1 MKVVRLLSLAVF
13 LIFASCGTSDTKTG
27 TEPQKS
33 DAAQTEKSS
42 TSEKKSA
49 SVSANPADPDA
60 FVEAVR
66 LNDTAL
72 VEKFLAAGA
81 DVNAKNKSG
90 VYPLHWA
97 AWNGNLELVKKLVAK
112 QAYVDVMDGY
122 RDEIPLSWAAKKG
135 HLEVVKFLVEKGS
148 SVNNS
153 DRYKETPLM
162 DAARYG
168 HDEMVRF
175 LLYNNAKINDVTV
188 DGVSALMFASMNG
201 HEKVVKTLL
210 EFRADINKIH
220 FKTSKTARGYAEERK
235 FKTIADLIARQA
247 KVEGDLIKRPAK
259 PADTQFVT
267 TPPDLET
274 LQKAWAGR
282 EDFLPPTLEA
292 KHVTSHMNKFLP
304 DITQCYQS
312 RYEQGDRNMMGTME
326 LMVRVAGSGVVLDA
340 YFTTEKYQSSLFGD
354 CILDAIKSRPFPQFY
369 DGQIDFKYSYT
380 I

>member
-1 MKVVRLLSLAVF
+1 MKIFRLLFFIVF
-13 LIFASCGTSDTKTG
+13 VIFVSCGTSDTKSENQPEKG
-27 TEPQKS
+27 S
-33 DAAQTEKSS
+33 SAQVEKKGKSS
-42 TSEKKSA
+42 KNIK
-49 SVSANPADPDA
+49 VSDDPES
-60 FVEAVR
+60 FVEAAR
-66 LNDTAL
+66 LNDTEL
-72 VEKFLAAGA
+72 VGKFIAAGA
-81 DVNAKNKSG
+81 NVNSKNKSG

-97 AWNGNLELVKKLVAK
+97 AWNGNIEMVKKLVEK
-112 QAYVDVMDGY
+112 HAYIDVMDGY
-122 RDEIPLSWAAKKG
+122 RDETPLSWAAKKG
-135 HLEVVKFLVEKGS
+135 HLEVVKYLVEKGAA
-148 SVNNS
+148 VNNS

-235 FKTIADLIARQA
+235 FKNIVDLIARQA
-247 KVEGDLIKRPAK
+247 KVEGDLIKRPPR

-274 LQKAWAGR
+274 LRAAWAGR
-282 EDFLPPTLEA
+282 EDYLPATLEA

-369 DGQIDFKYSYT
+369 DGQIDFKYTYT

>member
-1 MKVVRLLSLAVF
+1 MKISRLFFFALLLVF
-13 LIFASCGTSDTKTG
+13 VSCGTSDTKSDD
-27 TEPQKS
+27 EPQKS
-33 DAAQTEKSS
+33 GSAQTEQ
-42 TSEKKSA
+42 KSA
-49 SVSANPADPDA
+49 SAEKSANIKVSSDPEA
-60 FVEAVR
+60 FVEAAR

-81 DVNAKNKSG
+81 DVNSRNKSG

-97 AWNGNLELVKKLVAK
+97 AWNGNMEMVRKLVEK
-112 QAYVDVMDGY
+112 QAYIDVMDGY
-122 RDEIPLSWAAKKG
+122 RDETPLSWAAKKG
-135 HLEVVKFLVEKGS
+135 HLEVVKYLVEKGAA
-148 SVNNS
+148 VNNS

-188 DGVSALMFASMNG
+188 DGISALMFASMNG

-235 FKTIADLIARQA
+235 FKTIAELIARQA
-247 KVEGDLIKRPAK
+247 KVEGDLIKRPPK

-282 EDFLPPTLEA
+282 EDYLPATLEA

>member
-1 MKVVRLLSLAVF
+1 MKISRLFFLALFLVF
-13 LIFASCGTSDTKTG
+13 AACGTSETKPEN
-27 TEPQKS
+27 EPQKS
-33 DAAQTEKSS
+33 GSEQAVQQNASPKKSS
-42 TSEKKSA
+42 NIK
-49 SVSANPADPDA
+49 VSNDPEA
-60 FVEAVR
+60 FVEAAR

-72 VEKFLAAGA
+72 VEKFIASGA
-81 DVNAKNKSG
+81 DVNSKNKSG

-97 AWNGNLELVKKLVAK
+97 AWNGNLEMVKKLVEK
-112 QAYVDVMDGY
+112 HAYVDVMDGY
-122 RDEIPLSWAAKKG
+122 RDETPLSWAAKKG
-135 HLEVVKFLVEKGS
+135 HLEVVKFLVEKGA

-153 DRYKETPLM
+153 DRYKETALM

-188 DGVSALMFASMNG
+188 DGISALMFASMNG

-235 FKTIADLIARQA
+235 FKNIVELIARQA

-274 LQKAWAGR
+274 LRAAWAGR
-282 EDFLPPTLEA
+282 EDYLPSTLEA

-369 DGQIDFKYSYT
+369 DGQIDFKYTYT

>member
-1 MKVVRLLSLAVF
+1 MKIVRLLF
-13 LIFASCGTSDTKTG
+13 LLVLVAFVSCGTSDTKPDG
-27 TEPQKS
+27 EPQKS
-33 DAAQTEKSS
+33 APAKTEKKASS
-42 TSEKKSA
+42 SSKNVK
-49 SVSANPADPDA
+49 VSNDPDA
-60 FVEAVR
+60 FVEAAR

-72 VEKFLAAGA
+72 VEKFLATGA
-81 DVNAKNKSG
+81 DVNSKNKSG

-97 AWNGNLELVKKLVAK
+97 AWHGNLELVKKLVAK

-122 RDEIPLSWAAKKG
+122 RDETPLSWAAKKG
-135 HLEVVKFLVEKGS
+135 NLEVVKFLVEKGAA
-148 SVNNS
+148 VNNS

-235 FKTIADLIARQA
+235 FKSIVDLIARQA

-282 EDFLPPTLEA
+282 EYYLPATLEA

-369 DGQIDFKYSYT
+369 DGQIDFKYTYT

>member
-1 MKVVRLLSLAVF
+1 MKISRLFFLAFF
-13 LIFASCGTSDTKTG
+13 LIFAACGTSETKPEN
-27 TEPQKS
+27 EPQQS
-33 DAAQTEKSS
+33 GSEQTEQKASAKKSS
-42 TSEKKSA
+42 NIK
-49 SVSANPADPDA
+49 VSNDPEA
-60 FVEAVR
+60 FVEAAR

-72 VEKFLAAGA
+72 VEKFIASGA
-81 DVNAKNKSG
+81 DVNSKNKSG

-97 AWNGNLELVKKLVAK
+97 AWNGNIELVKKLVEKHAN
-112 QAYVDVMDGY
+112 VDVMDGY
-122 RDEIPLSWAAKKG
+122 RDETPLSWAAKKG
-135 HLEVVKFLVEKGS
+135 HLEVVKFLVEKGGAT
-148 SVNNS
+148 VNNY
-153 DRYKETPLM
+153 DRYKETALM

-188 DGVSALMFASMNG
+188 DGISALMFASMNG

-235 FKTIADLIARQA
+235 FKSIVELIARQA
-247 KVEGDLIKRPAK
+247 KVEGDLIKRPPK
-259 PADTQFVT
+259 PADTEFVAT
-267 TPPDLET
+267 LPDYET
-274 LQKAWAGR
+274 LQKAWGDR
-282 EDFLPPTLEA
+282 EDYLPPTLEA

-312 RYEQGDRNMMGTME
+312 RYEQGDRNMMGTMK
-326 LMVRVAGSGVVLDA
+326 LMVRVAGSGVVVDV

-354 CILDAIKSRPFPQFY
+354 CILDAIKSRPFPQFH
-369 DGQIDFKYSYT
+369 DGKIIFEYTYT

>member
-1 MKVVRLLSLAVF
+1 MKISRLFFLALFLVF
-13 LIFASCGTSDTKTG
+13 AACGTSETKPEN
-27 TEPQKS
+27 EPQKS
-33 DAAQTEKSS
+33 GSEQTAQQSAS
-42 TSEKKSA
+42 PKKSA
-49 SVSANPADPDA
+49 NIKVSNDPEA
-60 FVEAVR
+60 FVEAAR

-72 VEKFLAAGA
+72 VEKFIASGA
-81 DVNAKNKSG
+81 DVNSKNKSG
-90 VYPLHWA
+90 VYSLHWA
-97 AWNGNLELVKKLVAK
+97 AWNGNLEMVKKLIEK
-112 QAYVDVMDGY
+112 HAYVDVMDGY
-122 RDEIPLSWAAKKG
+122 RDETPLSWAAKKG
-135 HLEVVKFLVEKGS
+135 HLEVVKFLVEKGA

-153 DRYKETPLM
+153 DRYKETALM

-188 DGVSALMFASMNG
+188 DGISALMFASMNG

-235 FKTIADLIARQA
+235 FKNIVELIARQA

-274 LQKAWAGR
+274 LRAAWAGR
-282 EDFLPPTLEA
+282 EDYLPSTLEA

-369 DGQIDFKYSYT
+369 DGQIDFKYTYT

>member
-1 MKVVRLLSLAVF
+1 MK
-13 LIFASCGTSDTKTG
+13 IFRVLFFVILVIFVSCGTSDTKSEGQPEKGKT
-27 TEPQKS
+27 
-33 DAAQTEKSS
+33 AQVEKKGKSS
-42 TSEKKSA
+42 KNIK
-49 SVSANPADPDA
+49 VSNDPEA
-60 FVEAVR
+60 FVEAAR

-81 DVNAKNKSG
+81 DVNSKNKSG

-97 AWNGNLELVKKLVAK
+97 AWNGNMEMVKKLVEK
-112 QAYVDVMDGY
+112 HAYIDVMDGY
-122 RDEIPLSWAAKKG
+122 RDETPLSWAAKKG
-135 HLEVVKFLVEKGS
+135 HLEVVKYLVEKGAA
-148 SVNNS
+148 VNNS

-201 HEKVVKTLL
+201 HENVVKTLL

-235 FKTIADLIARQA
+235 FKSIVELIARQA

-274 LQKAWAGR
+274 LRAAWAGR
-282 EDFLPPTLEA
+282 EDYLPSTLEA

-369 DGQIDFKYSYT
+369 DGQIDFKYTYT